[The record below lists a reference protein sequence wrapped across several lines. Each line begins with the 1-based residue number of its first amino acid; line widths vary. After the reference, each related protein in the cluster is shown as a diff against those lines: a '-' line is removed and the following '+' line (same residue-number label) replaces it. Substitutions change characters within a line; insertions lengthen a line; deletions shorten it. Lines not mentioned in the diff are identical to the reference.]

1 LPAGKE
7 CALGVGKRA
16 RPGVG
21 RSMMPAAEGEAVVTV
36 LSRVAGELR
45 TLLIDSEKEMEGLG
59 HDFQALARE
68 ANAILEAAGVIVSCA
83 ESERMASVLPGVQK
97 LACAAQEFIQGR
109 LEATAGVLD
118 TVIAEEKLLER
129 LTQLT
134 RGQKAIVKETGMLRV
149 LTNIEVARLGEVGA
163 GFEYL
168 AHELD
173 DFSQAVARSTSELME
188 HTEGRRKATGETRRA
203 LANGLPGMREQFAR
217 IGTRLESA
225 VGEVDAALGE
235 LRQTPQRF
243 RSCVEEVAA
252 QIAGVVA
259 AIQSHDI
266 TRQQIDH
273 VEIALRIIAEGAEQD
288 SATARAGLTIQ
299 NYQLR
304 NVRRTID
311 GWTAQIRSCLEGIG
325 HIASAELLDLGRA
338 VMRQEGTLSAQLTH
352 IDRLEEECESSDA
365 QVQASFAGIAGL
377 MQLVTEHLE
386 RSKSVRDRLQL
397 LMFNSIVEAS
407 HLGTQADGILE
418 ISTSIKRISA
428 TWAGITTQS
437 EEATG
442 QIRGL
447 VEASHGTVESF
458 SEASYAGL
466 REARG
471 ETMTG
476 LEVLREA
483 ASCAERKGAEVEDAV
498 RKVQARI
505 AEIGATGERL
515 EAGFRRLEAA
525 LEEIESVR
533 RQMEEEGRGE
543 GSFDR
548 GAVEQRFAENYTTEM
563 ERAVLR
569 AALEG
574 GPLPPVEETLAGNS
588 VELF

>member
-1 LPAGKE
+1 MTL
-7 CALGVGKRA
+7 V
-16 RPGVG
+16 
-21 RSMMPAAEGEAVVTV
+21 AEGEAVRTV

-97 LACAAQEFIQGR
+97 LAGAAQEFIRGR

-118 TVIAEEKLLER
+118 TVVAEEKLLER

-188 HTEGRRKATGETRRA
+188 HTESRRKATGETRRT

-217 IGTRLESA
+217 IGKRLESA

-243 RSCVEEVAA
+243 RSCVEEVAT
-252 QIAGVVA
+252 QIAGVVS

-273 VEIALRIIAEGAEQD
+273 VEIALRTIAEAGEQD
-288 SATARAGLTIQ
+288 GAMARAGLTIQ

-338 VMRQEGTLSAQLTH
+338 VMRQEGALSAQLTH